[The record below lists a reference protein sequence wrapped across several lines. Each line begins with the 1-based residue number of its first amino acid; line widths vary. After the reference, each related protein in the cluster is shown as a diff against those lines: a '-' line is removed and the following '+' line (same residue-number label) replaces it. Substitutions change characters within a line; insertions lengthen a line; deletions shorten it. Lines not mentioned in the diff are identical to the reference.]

1 MNISLS
7 PKLEEMV
14 NRKVASGLYT
24 SASEVIREAL
34 RLLNEHDRIR
44 EAQIQEMREKVQA
57 GVAQIRE
64 GKVKPFDAAEIKA
77 KGRER
82 LKQKSKNG

>member
-1 MNISLS
+1 MNISLT
-7 PKLEEMV
+7 PQLEELV
-14 NRKVASGLYT
+14 NRKVESGLYN

-44 EAQIQEMREKVQA
+44 ESQILEMKTKVQA
-57 GVAQIRE
+57 GVKEIRD
-64 GKVKPFDAAEIKA
+64 GKTKSFSAEDIKA

-82 LKQKSKNG
+82 LKKASQK